1 MTGPMRN
8 RRGNGRGPSK
18 RPPMG
23 RGPRTPQPGRAVGFW
38 LLFILLLFLAFQL
51 VLVQG
56 EGRQEISY
64 STFLAEVEAGNIAEI
79 AFIASEE
86 AQGKLREP
94 RTLPLPNQTNAEVE
108 SFTVRIVG
116 ESESANQLVGVIRA
130 ANPDV
135 NIIGKSKPMN
145 WVGTLV
151 TSLPFV
157 LIIVIWLFF
166 LRQMQAGGN
175 RAFSF
180 GKSKAKLI
188 NSDRPTVTFADVA
201 GAEEAK
207 VALQEIVE
215 FLKAPRKFQRLG
227 GRIPKG
233 ALVVGE
239 PGTGKTLLARAVA
252 GEAGVPFFTMSG
264 SDFVEMFVGVGASRV
279 RDLFEQGKKQAPCII
294 FIDEI
299 DAVGRHRGAGLGG
312 GHDEREQTLNQLL
325 VEMDGFDTNEGV
337 ILIAATNRPDVL
349 DPALLRPGRFDRQI
363 VVDMPD
369 LKGRE
374 GILKVHLRKIQASD
388 DVSAFNLARGTPGMS
403 GADLANIVNE
413 GALLAARRNH
423 EKVHMEDLEDAK
435 ENAMMG
441 PERRSRVIPEEERKI
456 TAYHESGHAIVAA
469 KQEGHDPVH
478 KVTIIPRG
486 MAGGLTMMLPEN
498 DRILQ
503 SRDWFIQRINT
514 LMGGRVA
521 EAIIFPSV
529 TAGAY
534 DDIKKATALA
544 RNMVT
549 RFGMSDRLG
558 PIAFGEGNEP
568 IFLGRELGHR
578 PSYSAKTAEAIDE
591 EVTRIVTES
600 YQTAE
605 SILRANMDSL
615 HLMAET
621 LLERETLDREEVRMI
636 LEQGIVPPVRVA
648 TEFPSAPAEED
659 WQTEPEGKP
668 NKGLDGPILGG
679 EAPPTAA
686 G

>member
-1 MTGPMRN
+1 
-8 RRGNGRGPSK
+8 
-18 RPPMG
+18 
-23 RGPRTPQPGRAVGFW
+23 